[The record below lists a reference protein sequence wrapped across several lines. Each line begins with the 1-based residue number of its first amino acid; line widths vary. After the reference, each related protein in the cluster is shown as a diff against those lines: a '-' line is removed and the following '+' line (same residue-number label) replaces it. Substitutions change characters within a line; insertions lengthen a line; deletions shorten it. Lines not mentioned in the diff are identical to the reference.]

1 MADISTVSRTT
12 QWGLESAPGG
22 GVFQVETATVVG
34 TITLTGDATVIV
46 TAAGMSGSPITLSV
60 GVINADTASMVATK
74 IRAAFAA
81 NSVIQAFFT
90 IGGTGAAIILT
101 RTVAAANDATLN
113 VSIDNGTCTGLTTAA
128 TSANTTAGVASGP
141 GTTPTVI
148 LSTIGTSRFKPTGA
162 GEPFAPMGSKVDT
175 ASIPPG
181 REGLEMDLD
190 AVWTYDEINYIFA
203 SAIDKSGGTATADG
217 TNGKKRIYTL
227 SKLTN
232 TKQSYTVEQVHT
244 EHSQKGTYCQVSDLT
259 LNFGWQS
266 SDSKVTAKLLG
277 QRITDDVV
285 ATPALSGISYNL
297 VSPQTWD
304 VYNASSQAGLASATG
319 FGRAFKASLTI
330 PDIVGPLNRMASSD
344 VGFIALLEKKLSM
357 AFKLTTDADDA
368 GMAFLANFRA
378 GTTTFFRLKSLG
390 AVIAGGTPSQF
401 TIIVDVAVKVNK
413 PYTPSEEQSV
423 AEAAEWDFDL
433 VYDSTWGN
441 ILSITTI
448 SELASM

>member
-22 GVFQVETATVVG
+22 GVFQVETATVIG
-34 TITLTGDATVIV
+34 TITGSGNATVVV
-46 TAAGMSGSPITLSV
+46 TAAGMTGSPITLSV
-60 GVINADTASMVATK
+60 AVLNLDTAAQVAAK
-74 IRAAFAA
+74 IRAAMIA
-81 NSVIQAFFT
+81 NSVIQAFFG
-90 IGGTGAAIILT
+90 ISGSGANIVLT

-128 TSANTTAGVASGP
+128 TSTNTTAGVAGGS

-148 LSTIGTSRFKPTGA
+148 LSTVGTSRFKPTGQ
-162 GEPFAPMGSKVDT
+162 GEPFAPMGSKLDT
-175 ASIPPG
+175 ASVPAG

-190 AVWTYDEINYIFA
+190 ARWTYDEVNYIFA
-203 SAIDKSGGTATADG
+203 SAIDKSGGTATPDG
-217 TNGKKRIYTL
+217 TNGKKRIFTL

-232 TKQSYTVEQVHT
+232 SKQSYTVEQVHT

-259 LNFGWQS
+259 LNFGWQPA
-266 SDSKVTAKLLG
+266 DSKITAKLLG

-285 ATPALSGISYNL
+285 ATPGLSGIAYNL

-304 VYNASSQAGLASATG
+304 VYNASTQAGLDSASG

-330 PDIVGPLNRMASSD
+330 PNIVGPLNRMASGD
-344 VGFIALLEKKLSM
+344 TGFIALLEKKLAM
-357 AFKLTTDADDA
+357 AFKLTVGADDA
-368 GMAFLANFRA
+368 DLAFLTNFRA

-390 AVIAGGTPSQF
+390 AVIAGGSPSQQ

-413 PYTPSEEQSV
+413 PYSPVEEQGV
-423 AEAAEWDFDL
+423 AEGAEWDFDL
-433 VYDSTWGN
+433 VYDNTWGN

-448 SELASM
+448 SELASL